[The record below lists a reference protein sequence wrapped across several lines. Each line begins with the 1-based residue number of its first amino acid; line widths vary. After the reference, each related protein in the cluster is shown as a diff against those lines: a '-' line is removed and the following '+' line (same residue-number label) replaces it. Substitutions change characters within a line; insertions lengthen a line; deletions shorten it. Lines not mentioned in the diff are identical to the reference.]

1 MATERLLWLE
11 TAISLETVSPGIRSF
26 MLEKRSLSWYP
37 TTTFVVLEALPL
49 PLTSTV
55 SAASAV
61 VLPMAKI
68 TIVHKPATSRLI
80 LSLFIA
86 YNLSR
91 CKCIGYGVTMGGR
104 KLDYAPKSALL
115 SAAVVGLIV
124 PSSSGSILSI
134 MSFFHASSAVPIL
147 AAWIASAVT
156 LILKVLFV

>member
-104 KLDYAPKSALL
+104 RLDYASKSPPKSALL
-115 SAAVVGLIV
+115 SAFVVGSIV
-124 PSSSGSILSI
+124 PSASGFCTVVSVLASKAA
-134 MSFFHASSAVPIL
+134 HASFASSKL
-147 AAWIASAVT
+147 SAWIA
-156 LILKVLFV
+156 